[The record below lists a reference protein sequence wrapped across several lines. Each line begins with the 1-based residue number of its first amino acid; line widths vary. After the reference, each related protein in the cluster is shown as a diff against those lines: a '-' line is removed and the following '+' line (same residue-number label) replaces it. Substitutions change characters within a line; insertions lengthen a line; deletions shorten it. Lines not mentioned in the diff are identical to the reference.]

1 MKRVK
6 IAKYT
11 KEKRQKAR
19 DEYNKEQSKIKYKT
33 FENMRY
39 TLYELWKSQPIM
51 LMLIV
56 LHIFSN
62 VAATLFDTFT
72 SKYVVELALGTSS
85 RIRLAVICLLLIV
98 GEFMSKYIENET
110 KDYRGYVGYFKFVH
124 HMTRKMLRKHM
135 STDYEN
141 NESCDNNN
149 LMQKARTGSDYITYQ
164 TVDLLKAFLWR

>member
-62 VAATLFDTFT
+62 VAATL
-72 SKYVVELALGTSS
+72 L
-85 RIRLAVICLLLIV
+85 IRSQANMLLSLLW
-98 GEFMSKYIENET
+98 E
-110 KDYRGYVGYFKFVH
+110 H
-124 HMTRKMLRKHM
+124 HH
-135 STDYEN
+135 
-141 NESCDNNN
+141 
-149 LMQKARTGSDYITYQ
+149 A
-164 TVDLLKAFLWR
+164 

>member
-51 LMLIV
+51 LILVIV
-56 LHIFSN
+56 QIFSS
-62 VAATLFDTFT
+62 VAAKLFSTFT
-72 SKYVVELALGTSS
+72 IKE
-85 RIRLAVICLLLIV
+85 I
-98 GEFMSKYIENET
+98 N
-110 KDYRGYVGYFKFVH
+110 
-124 HMTRKMLRKHM
+124 
-135 STDYEN
+135 
-141 NESCDNNN
+141 
-149 LMQKARTGSDYITYQ
+149 
-164 TVDLLKAFLWR
+164 